1 MSENPL
7 HVLKKNLQVA
17 KLKDSFKERKDNLL
31 ACLDRKERISD
42 EDKDKE
48 WLDNAGNTVDEE
60 AVLNLLEN
68 MSDYELSLAQLTA
81 QQKILVEKLKELG
94 GERKKNSLVRKQEK
108 KLEGS
113 ILTSFG
119 HQTCLESNR
128 MMEMTHITDY
138 FTRK

>member
-7 HVLKKNLQVA
+7 HVLQKGLQVA
-17 KLKDSFKERKDNLL
+17 KLKDSVKERKDNLL
-31 ACLDRKERISD
+31 ACLNRKERISD
-42 EDKDKE
+42 EDEE

-60 AVLNLLEN
+60 AVLDLLEN
-68 MSDYELSLAQLTA
+68 MSDYEHSLAQLTA

-108 KLEGS
+108 KLEG

-119 HQTCLESNR
+119 HQTRLESNH
-128 MMEMTHITDY
+128 MMETTHITDY